1 MASSMFK
8 RTICHRSALT
18 LFTMTCHKVS
28 DEKLRFETFLRK
40 VSGKLLQNI
49 GVLI

>member
-18 LFTMTCHKVS
+18 LFTCHKVS

-40 VSGKLLQNI
+40 VSGKLLQNV